1 MSRRRGVRQK
11 VERRKAGWIFGRATT
26 RFPACRHAWVKS
38 FPRWDKLLLQI
49 QDLQIQDLLLQIRV
63 PWRGRNTLDKIGK
76 RSGYFQIRRNMSCR
90 SAEFVLARWLRRS
103 LRRRHPEHLLK
114 SLTLDLSRNR
124 GRSSQGRPQSD
135 RLQNLLNLLD
145 ALRRP
150 PLAAE
155 KNLKLDR

>member
-1 MSRRRGVRQK
+1 MGQILSTMGQTTSARKRLRKSRSEKR
-11 VERRKAGWIFGRATT
+11 
-26 RFPACRHAWVKS
+26 
-38 FPRWDKLLLQI
+38 LLRI
-49 QDLQIQDLLLQIRV
+49 SRNYFCKYRTCKYRTLQIQDLLLQIRV
-63 PWRGRNTLDKIGK
+63 PWRARNTLDKIGK